1 MEDPIARIFG
11 QTPQAK
17 QAPIANPT
25 PFTISRSDTV
35 RIDKNS
41 RTDLLEKYPLSW
53 IVQHRYSQSDIASIQ
68 NSLGARG
75 WTEKAQ
81 KDSEITEMGYA
92 IGARRLG
99 MAVQRQLG
107 EAVRAGKMSLEE
119 RNYALASTTPVLG
132 QYAPTYGW
140 PDDWGWYWE
149 YLDAYL
155 FVPEVEFA
163 VNLKN
168 RQIWKPG
175 FHFNASSESQ
185 IKKVQNEWD
194 VQKVGPA
201 LWDGTWTAL
210 VEGNAYLA
218 SQDDSDAKFQ
228 DSNPGDSAQ
237 GAAYTNITGAP
248 RPLVKYTPPTKFEG
262 IGLTDPRTFR
272 IQVHPQRWDRERHQW
287 LVEKYIQRR
296 WAGPMAPNYALGSQT
311 ELDFHPDQIFHLAF
325 HKIFGGI
332 YGYST
337 MREVLFVLKG
347 FLLMVQFLPQIV
359 EHRADPL
366 LDIAIGGEMT
376 GPAGL
381 KTTWLPNKEDFEI
394 AKTRIAARMPGE
406 DIFHDAMT
414 KIEEIYKGR
423 GSAERVAEYITIFKE
438 RILLGLGIPMAA
450 ATFSGGGEIKFGTLQ
465 FDIMDDETRENQT
478 KVTEL
483 INDWVLP
490 RLLLNLGHKQGDGP
504 EMEVQMVPVGET
516 AKR

>member
-1 MEDPIARIFG
+1 
-11 QTPQAK
+11 
-17 QAPIANPT
+17 
-25 PFTISRSDTV
+25 
-35 RIDKNS
+35 
-41 RTDLLEKYPLSW
+41 
-53 IVQHRYSQSDIASIQ
+53 
-68 NSLGARG
+68 
-75 WTEKAQ
+75 
-81 KDSEITEMGYA
+81 
-92 IGARRLG
+92 
-99 MAVQRQLG
+99 
-107 EAVRAGKMSLEE
+107 
-119 RNYALASTTPVLG
+119 
-132 QYAPTYGW
+132 
-140 PDDWGWYWE
+140 
-149 YLDAYL
+149 
-155 FVPEVEFA
+155 
-163 VNLKN
+163 
-168 RQIWKPG
+168 
-175 FHFNASSESQ
+175 
-185 IKKVQNEWD
+185 
-194 VQKVGPA
+194 
-201 LWDGTWTAL
+201 
-210 VEGNAYLA
+210 
-218 SQDDSDAKFQ
+218 
-228 DSNPGDSAQ
+228 
-237 GAAYTNITGAP
+237 
-248 RPLVKYTPPTKFEG
+248 
-262 IGLTDPRTFR
+262 
-272 IQVHPQRWDRERHQW
+272 
-287 LVEKYIQRR
+287 
-296 WAGPMAPNYALGSQT
+296 MAPNYALGSQT